1 MTRRTHRS
9 SLREAYGQALVELGE
24 RNPRVVALDAD
35 HSSATG
41 TAAFARQFPERAVNV
56 GVADATMISIAAGL
70 ALDGRPTFVGTNAVF
85 AMGEAYNFVRQSV
98 CFQDVPVK
106 IVGCPAGLSPGA
118 EGGALESLE
127 DLGLA
132 RGLPGMTV
140 LVPADAPSARAATF
154 ALAERPG
161 PAYLRLAEEPL
172 PDVSDGAVVVGRAP
186 ERHAGSDLTI
196 VAVGALVHRAVDVAE
211 ELARVGV
218 SVRVLDLV
226 SVKPCDA
233 PALRRAARETGAI
246 LVVEE
251 HSVETGVGALVAA
264 TVAEEYPVPVR
275 RLGIPDLF
283 GESGD
288 SEALLDRYGLSRARI
303 RDEAW
308 ELLRTR
314 GKVT

>member
-1 MTRRTHRS
+1 MTRRSHRS
-9 SLREAYGQALVELGE
+9 SLRQAYGQALAELGE
-24 RNPRVVALDAD
+24 RNPRVAVLDAD
-35 HSSATG
+35 LSTATG

-56 GVADATMISIAAGL
+56 GVADATMMTIAAGL

-85 AMGEAYNFVRQSV
+85 AVGEAYNFVRQSI
-98 CFQDVPVK
+98 CFQDAPVK
-106 IVGCPAGLSPGA
+106 IVGCPSGLSAGA
-118 EGGALESLE
+118 DGGTVQSLE

-140 LVPADAPSARAATF
+140 LAPADAPSARAATF

-161 PAYLRLAEEPL
+161 PAYLRLTDEQL
-172 PDVSDGAVVVGRAP
+172 PDVSDGTVVVGRAP

-196 VAVGALVHRAVDVAE
+196 VAIGALVHRAVEVAE
-211 ELARVGV
+211 ELADVGV

-233 PALRRAARETGAI
+233 SALLRAARETGAI
-246 LVVEE
+246 LVVED

-264 TVAEEYPVPVR
+264 TTAEAYPVPVR

-283 GESGD
+283 GESGG
-288 SEALLDRYGLSRARI
+288 SEELLDRYGLSRTRI
-303 RDEAW
+303 RAEAW
-308 ELLRTR
+308 DLLQLR